1 MNPGPDMDFH
11 PATPP
16 MSSATAPP
24 FPMAL
29 DLLFAVEY
37 TAKQA
42 EYASVALSNCCP
54 DSKRLEETKSGS
66 VDRLQHAIC
75 QLETAA
81 THLHHITQ
89 R

>member
-1 MNPGPDMDFH
+1 MNPGPDQDSH
-11 PATPP
+11 SATPP

-29 DLLFAVEY
+29 DLLSAVEH
-37 TAKQA
+37 TARQA
-42 EYASVALSNCCP
+42 ESASVALSNCCL
-54 DSKRLEETKSGS
+54 DSKRLDDIESGS
-66 VDRLQHAIC
+66 VARLQHAIC
-75 QLETAA
+75 RLETAA

>member
-1 MNPGPDMDFH
+1 
-11 PATPP
+11 
-16 MSSATAPP
+16 MSVATAPP

-42 EYASVALSNCCP
+42 EYASVALSNCCL
-54 DSKRLEETKSGS
+54 DSKRLEDIESGS
-66 VDRLQHAIC
+66 VDRLQDAIC
-75 QLETAA
+75 RLETAA